1 VGESSRYVAGIEIGD
16 NTNDMIL
23 LIDNYDSFVH
33 NLARYFQRLGQQT
46 VVVRNDAMTID
57 EIRELKPAAIVLS
70 PGPCVPETAG
80 ISLEVV
86 TALSGEFPILGICL
100 GHQAIGQA
108 FGGDV
113 ILAAEPVHGRISSI
127 EHDRRG
133 VFANVPQGFAACRYH
148 SLVLDRETLPDAL
161 EVSATLADETLMAIR
176 HREHCVVGLQFHPES
191 VLTSN
196 GYLLLANFLKMA
208 GVDVPNNNLTL
219 DNERHLAVEPTPDD
233 ANRIVTF

>member
-1 VGESSRYVAGIEIGD
+1 MGKSRWYVAGLGIG
-16 NTNDMIL
+16 NNRNDMIL

-46 VVVRNDAMTID
+46 LVVRNDAMTIA
-57 EIRELKPAAIVLS
+57 EIRELKPTAIVLS
-70 PGPCVPETAG
+70 PGPCVPDTAG

-86 TALSGEFPILGICL
+86 SVLSGEFPILGICL

-113 ILAAEPVHGRISSI
+113 VLGAEPVHGRTSCM
-127 EHDRRG
+127 EHDGRG
-133 VFANVPQGFAACRYH
+133 VFASVPQGFAACRYH

-161 EVSATLADETLMAIR
+161 QVTAWLADETLMAIQ
-176 HREHCVVGLQFHPES
+176 HREYCVVGLQFHPES

-208 GVDVPNNNLTL
+208 GVDVPNNNLTMG
-219 DNERHLAVEPTPDD
+219 NERHLVVDQTTDETE
-233 ANRIVTF
+233 RIITF